1 MKIITILGSR
11 PQFIKAAV
19 ISRLLKSQNI
29 NEIIVHTGQ
38 HFDDNMSNI
47 FFKELELP
55 EPDINLGIGGGSH
68 GQNTGR
74 MIENIE
80 LILNKEKP
88 DWVLVY
94 GDTDSTLA
102 GSIAAVK
109 LHIPIAHIESGL
121 RSFNRQMPEEINR
134 ILTDHVSELLFT
146 PTDTATQNLAN
157 EGIRG
162 EKVQKV
168 GDVMYDAILYY
179 SKHAEECSRI
189 LEKLN
194 LEPKEY
200 ILATVHRAENSDN
213 INRLKNII
221 SGFANA
227 NKTVIWPMHPRTKKQ
242 LNIYELELPPSI
254 KIIEPVGYLDM
265 IMLEKHASIIA
276 TDSGGVQKEAFFNQV
291 HCITLREETEWIE
304 LVEAGVNIL
313 VGTEPIK
320 ITNQLNSIRNIWEC
334 EEKFYGE
341 GKAGE
346 LIVKTL
352 SQVL

>member
-55 EPDINLGIGGGSH
+55 EPDINLGIGGGLH

-146 PTDTATQNLAN
+146 PTDTELLFTPTDTATQNL
-157 EGIRG
+157 
-162 EKVQKV
+162 
-168 GDVMYDAILYY
+168 
-179 SKHAEECSRI
+179 
-189 LEKLN
+189 
-194 LEPKEY
+194 
-200 ILATVHRAENSDN
+200 LA
-213 INRLKNII
+213 
-221 SGFANA
+221 
-227 NKTVIWPMHPRTKKQ
+227 
-242 LNIYELELPPSI
+242 
-254 KIIEPVGYLDM
+254 
-265 IMLEKHASIIA
+265 
-276 TDSGGVQKEAFFNQV
+276 
-291 HCITLREETEWIE
+291 
-304 LVEAGVNIL
+304 
-313 VGTEPIK
+313 
-320 ITNQLNSIRNIWEC
+320 
-334 EEKFYGE
+334 
-341 GKAGE
+341 
-346 LIVKTL
+346 
-352 SQVL
+352 

>member
-121 RSFNRQMPEEINR
+121 
-134 ILTDHVSELLFT
+134 
-146 PTDTATQNLAN
+146 
-157 EGIRG
+157 
-162 EKVQKV
+162 K
-168 GDVMYDAILYY
+168 
-179 SKHAEECSRI
+179 
-189 LEKLN
+189 
-194 LEPKEY
+194 
-200 ILATVHRAENSDN
+200 
-213 INRLKNII
+213 
-221 SGFANA
+221 
-227 NKTVIWPMHPRTKKQ
+227 
-242 LNIYELELPPSI
+242 
-254 KIIEPVGYLDM
+254 
-265 IMLEKHASIIA
+265 
-276 TDSGGVQKEAFFNQV
+276 
-291 HCITLREETEWIE
+291 
-304 LVEAGVNIL
+304 
-313 VGTEPIK
+313 
-320 ITNQLNSIRNIWEC
+320 
-334 EEKFYGE
+334 
-341 GKAGE
+341 
-346 LIVKTL
+346 
-352 SQVL
+352 